1 MLASGEGD
9 SDSFV
14 RDVEGDAL
22 DRGWLPSAVRI
33 IDGHR
38 HVTWEISLMTFQA
51 DELFHAASYRRVSQ
65 GLEQPEQLRS
75 IEIRF

>member
-1 MLASGEGD
+1 VLASGEGD

-14 RDVEGDAL
+14 RDVDGDAL

-33 IDGHR
+33 IVGHR

-65 GLEQPEQLRS
+65 GLEQPEQPRS